1 MCLKH
6 PSGHRQLASTGKSD
20 LKIMARSC
28 LATVLSFYFEWH
40 FQGKEQGREEL

>member
-1 MCLKH
+1 VSKA
-6 PSGHRQLASTGKSD
+6 PIWTWQLASTGKSD

-40 FQGKEQGREEL
+40 FGGKEQGREEL